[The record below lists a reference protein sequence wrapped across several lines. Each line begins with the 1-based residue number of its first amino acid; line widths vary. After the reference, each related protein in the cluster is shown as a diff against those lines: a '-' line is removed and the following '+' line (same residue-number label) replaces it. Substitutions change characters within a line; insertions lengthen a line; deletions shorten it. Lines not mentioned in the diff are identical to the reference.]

1 MNRRYISKAN
11 VQENDALVWDGLGP
25 FLAYGLK
32 LGYKIPKNLIFAP
45 QFLKIHPSIYTTGK
59 NNNKLC
65 RQKVNAVQFFTLISD
80 FLRA

>member
-45 QFLKIHPSIYTTGK
+45 EFLKIHPSIHTQLEKTTISSAGK
-59 NNNKLC
+59 KLMLC
-65 RQKVNAVQFFTLISD
+65 N
-80 FLRA
+80 FLHSFLTF